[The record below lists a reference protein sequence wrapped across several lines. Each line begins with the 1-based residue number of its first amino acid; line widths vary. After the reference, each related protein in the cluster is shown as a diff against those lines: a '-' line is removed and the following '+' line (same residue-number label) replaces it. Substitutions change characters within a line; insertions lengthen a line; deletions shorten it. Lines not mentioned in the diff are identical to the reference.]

1 MFEAI
6 IFDFD
11 GTLVDFVD
19 SDTQSLRYI
28 HSLTGSGVCFDD
40 FLETA
45 VDEIMKFYS
54 LDDPS
59 IDPLSKHRYRL
70 KNTFTK
76 HRMLWDDN
84 YVDMYKKELLRT
96 CVPFDGIET
105 VLSKIKQ
112 KVTLGLITNADDV
125 TEQRE
130 RIKSSGLNNYF
141 DDVVIAGD
149 LGIYKPDP
157 AIFLYL
163 LNRFN
168 VAPEKSLYI
177 GDSEQYDI
185 CGAKAAGMKT
195 ALFSHSAKRD
205 SAVSD
210 YVINGVNELEVF
222 IDKAI
227 TREIF

>member
-11 GTLVDFVD
+11 GTLTDFQD

-28 HSLTGSGVCFDD
+28 HSLTGSSVFFDD

-45 VDEIMKFYS
+45 VDEIMRFYN
-54 LDDPS
+54 LDDPT
-59 IDPLSKHRYRL
+59 IDPLSKHHYRL

-76 HRMLWDDN
+76 YKISWDDN
-84 YVDMYKKELLRT
+84 YVDLYKKELLRT

-125 TEQRE
+125 IEQRE
-130 RIKSSGLNNYF
+130 RIKSSGLHNYF

-149 LGIYKPDP
+149 IGLYKPDP

-163 LNRFN
+163 LNRIK

-177 GDSEQYDI
+177 GDSEIYDVN
-185 CGAKAAGMKT
+185 GAKAAGMKT
-195 ALFSHSAKRD
+195 ALFSYHSKRD
-205 SAVSD
+205 SDSSD
-210 YVINGVNELEVF
+210 YIINGINELQTF
-222 IDKAI
+222 IDKAVS
-227 TREIF
+227 